1 MSSSRDGSRTGGAAR
16 PLDRLVEEDSPL
28 PRIGLKWCYQLERYG
43 FPPGGIMTLKRKLTM
58 GLGFLFLIIFVL
70 VIFYSYH
77 LGRLSQD
84 AENILKDNYKSL
96 VYSKNMISALE
107 DMRTAIG
114 SIVFNPAGDQETSG
128 YYMKLLEAGRTQ
140 FESSLKSE
148 NGNITEIHESE
159 YVATLNQGYVR
170 YADLCR
176 RIVKGE
182 GGRALFFNEYQPAFD
197 ELRNAVNNIND
208 VNMQAV
214 ERKSQM
220 AKRDS
225 AGIINL
231 MAGIGIFC
239 LILAFG
245 YFWYFPVYIS
255 NSIAFLSDRMKG
267 LLKKSGIVL
276 DIRTN
281 DESFIILQ
289 GINLLENKLDE
300 KDKKA

>member
-1 MSSSRDGSRTGGAAR
+1 M
-16 PLDRLVEEDSPL
+16 RL
-28 PRIGLKWCYQLERYG
+28 K
-43 FPPGGIMTLKRKLTM
+43 KKLTL
-58 GLGFLFLIIFVL
+58 GLGFLFLIIFIL

-107 DMRTAIG
+107 DVRTAIS
-114 SIVFNPAGDQETSG
+114 SIVFNPADDKETSG
-128 YYMKLLEAGRTQ
+128 FYLKLFEAGKTQ
-140 FESSLKSE
+140 FESNLKSE
-148 NGNITEIHESE
+148 NSNITEIHESD
-159 YVATLNQGYVR
+159 YVATVNQVYVR

-182 GGRALFFNEYQPAFD
+182 GGRALYFNEYQPAFE
-197 ELRNAVNNIND
+197 ELRNAINNIND

-225 AGIINL
+225 ARIINL
-231 MAGIGIFC
+231 MAGIGVFG

-255 NSIAFLSDRMKG
+255 NSVAYLSDRMKG

-289 GINLLENKLDE
+289 GINLLENRLDV